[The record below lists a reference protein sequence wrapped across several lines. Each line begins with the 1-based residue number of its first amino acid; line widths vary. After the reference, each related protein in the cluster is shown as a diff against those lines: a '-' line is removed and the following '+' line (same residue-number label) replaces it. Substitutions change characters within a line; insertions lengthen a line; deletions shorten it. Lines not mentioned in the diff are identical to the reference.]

1 MYETPILFK
10 RFKMKPGRLRS
21 GKISNLIPFELEKDR
36 KEMTEEKKVM
46 RWTIKGS
53 PASPGITEGLAV
65 VITSYMDFKRLE
77 NDTILVCPNAS
88 PVLTTVFPKIKGLV
102 TDCGGMLAS
111 AAHIVREYG
120 IPAVVGTSTATESI
134 KDGDV
139 IRVDGTNGCVL
150 IVTGAQQQ
158 AC

>member
-1 MYETPILFK
+1 MHKTSILFK

-21 GKISNLIPFELEKDR
+21 GKISNLIPFELKKQR
-36 KEMTEEKKVM
+36 KEMTGEKEVM

-65 VITSYMDFKRLE
+65 VITSYTDFKRLE

-88 PVLTTVFPKIKGLV
+88 PGITIVF
-102 TDCGGMLAS
+102 
-111 AAHIVREYG
+111 
-120 IPAVVGTSTATESI
+120 

-139 IRVDGTNGCVL
+139 IRVDGTNGCVS
-150 IVTGAQQQ
+150 IVTRAQQH

>member
-1 MYETPILFK
+1 MYETSILFK

-21 GKISNLIPFELEKDR
+21 GKISNLIPFELKKQR
-36 KEMTEEKKVM
+36 KEMTDEKEVM

-65 VITSYMDFKRLE
+65 VITSYTDFKRLE

-88 PVLTTVFPKIKGLV
+88 PGITIVFSKIKGLV

-139 IRVDGTNGCVL
+139 IRVDGTNGCVS
-150 IVTGAQQQ
+150 IVTRAQQH